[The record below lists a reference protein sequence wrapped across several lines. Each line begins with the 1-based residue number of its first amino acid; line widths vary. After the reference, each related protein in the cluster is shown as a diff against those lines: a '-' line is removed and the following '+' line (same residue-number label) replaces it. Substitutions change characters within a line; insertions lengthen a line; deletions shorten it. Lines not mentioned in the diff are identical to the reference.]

1 MPFPPARFIPLI
13 LLLLLPDNGKE
24 LLGQLTQK
32 VTVKQARTLGPK
44 FAISRFGV
52 TTIHLLG
59 LNDDEPYPI
68 GPDYTFLESQV
79 DTTALVTEGMKA
91 RYKVYHRDSSVYLH
105 DVYFVKLLGDSAA
118 ELVCDARKRY
128 YEPWIRTAYDSS
140 YMSVRGNLLKE
151 KSPDGTTRFST
162 IQSDRYGKRFI
173 WRELGKTELSIE
185 ALNIDRI
192 VVRNQSKLFRTKGG
206 KFLYDFAWG
215 TAGLLVQMG
224 VLVTA
229 LVLAVG

>member
-1 MPFPPARFIPLI
+1 MRNPPPFSIALLSV
-13 LLLLLPDNGKE
+13 LLLCVHRPAF
-24 LLGQLTQK
+24 GQLRQK

-52 TTIHLLG
+52 TAIHLLG

-68 GPDYTFLESQV
+68 GPDYTFLASQV
-79 DTTALVTEGMKA
+79 DSTALVTEGMKA

-128 YEPWIRTAYDSS
+128 YEPWINTAYDSS
-140 YMSVRGNLLKE
+140 YMSVRGNILKE

-185 ALNIDRI
+185 ARNIDRI

-206 KFLYDFAWG
+206 KFFYDFAWG